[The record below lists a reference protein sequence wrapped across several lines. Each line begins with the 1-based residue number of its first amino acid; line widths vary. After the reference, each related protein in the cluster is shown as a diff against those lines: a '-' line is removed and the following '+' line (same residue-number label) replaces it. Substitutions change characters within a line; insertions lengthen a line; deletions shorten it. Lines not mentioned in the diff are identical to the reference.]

1 MPEIEA
7 YQVEIDRLWPKSAA
21 AKDIDWQSA
30 LGKLGSGRTE
40 WPLQRIGCFGFGELH
55 MALIL
60 TLMMAEE
67 DSALAVLVEPDG
79 SHPTMGG
86 LIALW
91 RGQSGVDR
99 PGSVKE
105 ALADLVDAYVAEP
118 VETAA
123 MRNNQRYRIAPAV
136 AEILAGMKPHL
147 AGLSYVDHAQLAVGS
162 PWLPNSA
169 DSAQPAAVAAMM
181 RAEEGRPIVIRGP
194 GNNGRKAFVR
204 DAARLAGLNIIEVS
218 PVFADDPAHWQQ
230 ALTLSILG
238 NAVLLCEVIPG
249 PGETARLSYPAIGA
263 GRLVVIT
270 GMAGAVHIG
279 SALPP
284 LTVQICLPDASH
296 RRAHWNASGAGDLAD
311 ALVPMILPS
320 GNIRRAAKGAV
331 GVARLSGDDEVSEQ
345 HVRTA
350 LRDLRDARL
359 DALATRIDDN
369 QEPDAIFLDIET
381 SDEFDALVMRCRQ
394 REQLASGS
402 GNIGVRALL
411 SGPSGTGKT
420 LAARHVARKLGK
432 DLFRVDLSATVNK
445 YIGETEKA
453 LERALS
459 AAEELDIILLLDEG
473 DALMAKRTDVGNSND
488 RYANLETNFLLQR
501 IESFSGIIL
510 VTSNDA
516 GRIDAA
522 FSRRMDA
529 VIEFSAPDEL
539 RRQDIL
545 QRQLGS
551 ETAISDGLLRDVA
564 CRCALT
570 GGQLRNVAL
579 HARLLALDAGTPITD
594 TQLRRAVER
603 EYRKTNSQC
612 PLRRTLAAV
621 G

>member
-1 MPEIEA
+1 M
-7 YQVEIDRLWPKSAA
+7 K
-21 AKDIDWQSA
+21 
-30 LGKLGSGRTE
+30 
-40 WPLQRIGCFGFGELH
+40 
-55 MALIL
+55 LIL
-60 TLMMAEE
+60 TMMMAEE
-67 DSALAVLVEPDG
+67 DGALAVLAEPDG
-79 SHPTMGG
+79 GHPTMGG

-91 RGQSGVDR
+91 REQSCLDQ
-99 PGSVKE
+99 PGAVKE
-105 ALADLVDAYVAEP
+105 ALGDLVDARIAEP
-118 VETAA
+118 FETTA
-123 MRNNQRYRIAPAV
+123 MRNDQRYRIIPAV
-136 AEILAGMKPHL
+136 AEMLSGLKPHL
-147 AGLSYVDHAQLAVGS
+147 AGLSYAHHTRLAATG

-181 RAEEGRPIVIRGP
+181 QAEEGRPIIIRGP

-204 DAARLAGLNIIEVS
+204 EVAKLAGLNIMEVS
-218 PVFADDPAHWQQ
+218 ADFINDAPRWQL
-230 ALTLSILG
+230 AVTLSILG
-238 NAVLLCEVIPG
+238 NALLLCEVTPG
-249 PGETARLSYPAIGA
+249 PGETAHLQYPPIDA

-279 SALPP
+279 SSLPP
-284 LTVQICLPDASH
+284 LTLQIPLPDARH
-296 RRAHWNASGAGDLAD
+296 RRAHWIAGGAGDLA
-311 ALVPMILPS
+311 AQLVPMILPS
-320 GNIRRAAKGAV
+320 GNIRRAAKGAT
-331 GVARLSGDDEVSEQ
+331 GVALLSGDDAVLEQ

-369 QEPDAIFLDIET
+369 DEPDAIFLDIET

-473 DALMAKRTDVGNSND
+473 DALMARRTDVGNSND

-545 QRQLGS
+545 RRQLGG
-551 ETAISDGLLRDVA
+551 ETDISHGLLRDIA

-579 HARLLALDAGTPITD
+579 HARLLSLDAGTPITD
-594 TQLRRAVER
+594 AQLRRAVER

-612 PLRRTLAAV
+612 PLRRTLVAV